1 MVYLFLADGF
11 EEIEALT
18 SVDVLRRASIDVKTV
33 GVTGITV
40 TGAHIISVLSDIS
53 IDDVD
58 EALIE
63 AVILPGGLLGT
74 QNLGEN
80 NRVKALIEY
89 TYNSGKKVCA
99 ICAAPSILGKMGIL
113 KGIKATCYPGF
124 EKYFDGAQYTASDVE
139 VCENIITSNGMG
151 SSFKFAFEIT
161 SALKGRE
168 ASDKVKSEI
177 QY

>member
-33 GVTGITV
+33 GVTGKTV
-40 TGAHIISVLSDIS
+40 TGAHNISVLSDIS

-89 TYNSGKKVCA
+89 T
-99 ICAAPSILGKMGIL
+99 
-113 KGIKATCYPGF
+113 
-124 EKYFDGAQYTASDVE
+124 
-139 VCENIITSNGMG
+139 
-151 SSFKFAFEIT
+151 
-161 SALKGRE
+161 
-168 ASDKVKSEI
+168 
-177 QY
+177 